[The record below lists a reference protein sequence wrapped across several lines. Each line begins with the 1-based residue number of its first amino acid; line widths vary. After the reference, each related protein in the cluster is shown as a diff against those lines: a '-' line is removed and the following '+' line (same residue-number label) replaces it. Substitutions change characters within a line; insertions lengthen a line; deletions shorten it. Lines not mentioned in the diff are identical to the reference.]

1 MITLLF
7 WMQILG
13 GLFYLL
19 NKIFFCLKERSSGE
33 DARLWGIRAWV
44 VYILGLV
51 PWLVILSHKDDW
63 MIVFVE
69 AGGLPSML
77 LGLVLAFKN
86 DKMKKTTEVALDWF
100 ARICA
105 VFGIGYSMYHFGLMT
120 NLTQWYELGGV
131 IGFLVGTYRLAKD
144 RLDGYGWFMLM
155 NGSVGLLMYTQGYTV
170 LGIQQTLSLVFVV
183 DAYKVKAQKEQKTE

>member
-1 MITLLF
+1 MTTLLF

-19 NKIFFCLKERSSGE
+19 NKIFFCAKERSSGE
-33 DARLWGIRAWV
+33 KARLWSIRAWV
-44 VYILGLV
+44 VYILGLI
-51 PWLVILSHKDDW
+51 PWLIILGHEDDW

-77 LGLVLAFKN
+77 LGLVLACKR
-86 DKMKKTTEVALDWF
+86 DDMQEGVEVALDWF

-105 VFGIGYSMYHFGLMT
+105 VLGIGYSVYHFGLMT

-131 IGFLVGTYRLAKD
+131 VGFLVGTYRLAKNH
-144 RLDGYGWFMLM
+144 LDGYLWFMIM
-155 NGSVGLLMYTQGYTV
+155 NASVGLLMYEQGYEM
-170 LGIQQTLSLVFVV
+170 LGIQQVLSLAFVI
-183 DAYKVKAQKEQKTE
+183 DAYKRKAQKEQETE